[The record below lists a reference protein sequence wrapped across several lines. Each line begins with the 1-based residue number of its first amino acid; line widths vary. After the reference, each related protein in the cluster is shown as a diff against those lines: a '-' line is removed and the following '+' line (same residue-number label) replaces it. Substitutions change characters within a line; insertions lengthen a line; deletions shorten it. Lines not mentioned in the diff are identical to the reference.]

1 MIADLIMFM
10 FFALIFLV
18 IFILPCYFV
27 EKVIERAFKKE
38 QRKAERRQRQAE
50 RRQLRESIYQSEVA
64 IALNKADV
72 ALKAV

>member
-1 MIADLIMFM
+1 MISNLIMFG
-10 FFALIFLV
+10 FYA
-18 IFILPCYFV
+18 FIGLAFIVLCYFF
-27 EKVIERAFKKE
+27 EKAIDRALNKQQRRNERK
-38 QRKAERRQRQAE
+38 QRQAE